1 MTCAAV
7 LAPMHSHGLV
17 PGAVD
22 HHQLHQLHQLH
33 HLDVAATKSSSTS
46 PKSQSRTNSLRRQR
60 STDEI
65 EASSFRV
72 ISELGRGLQGRV
84 DLAFD
89 VLENRLVAIK
99 RPVFSSSPSNAD
111 TVTATERACS
121 YLVDCQIREII
132 RERNALR
139 LVSHDNVLRYVR
151 STAGYEHDK
160 TYLVLATEYASNGD
174 LFDLISK
181 TGALPERVAKVY
193 FRQLMRAVQAC
204 HRSGVIHRDIKPENI
219 LFDDQFTL
227 KLCDFGLASIVS
239 PATGRVE
246 DAWLSDVEGTTL
258 YMAPEIE
265 SGEPFRG
272 TPVDVWACGVV
283 LFILLTGY
291 PPFDEPT
298 PDDFWFDCIVDED
311 MTQFWESQPDA
322 VARPGSA
329 AVDLINRLL
338 CVDPDRRITVADVLA
353 HPWLAD
359 TDDVDREAVI
369 AEMSERRKQSSL
381 RLSDVE

>member
-1 MTCAAV
+1 MACISAPPCPFVSPPVPSPSPA
-7 LAPMHSHGLV
+7 LARSN
-17 PGAVD
+17 
-22 HHQLHQLHQLH
+22 
-33 HLDVAATKSSSTS
+33 SSSS
-46 PKSQSRTNSLRRQR
+46 NSSVER
-60 STDEI
+60 
-65 EASSFRV
+65 EANMFRV
-72 ISELGRGLQGRV
+72 IEELGEGLQGRV
-84 DLAFD
+84 DLAYD
-89 VLENRLVAIK
+89 EREHRLVAIK
-99 RPVFSSSPSNAD
+99 RPTFEVVPSTGRIDLLHLDCQVQAIIQ
-111 TVTATERACS
+111 ERDAMR
-121 YLVDCQIREII
+121 LVDHE
-132 RERNALR
+132 
-139 LVSHDNVLRYVR
+139 NVLRYIH
-151 STAGYEHDK
+151 SAAGRKLHHSYV
-160 TYLVLATEYASNGD
+160 VLAMEYASNGD
-174 LFDLISK
+174 LFDVISK

-227 KLCDFGLASIVS
+227 KLCDFGLASVVS
-239 PATGRVE
+239 PATGRAE

-298 PDDFWFDCIVDED
+298 PDDFWFDCLVNED

-322 VARPGSA
+322 VTRPSSA

-338 CVDPDRRITVADVLA
+338 CVDPDRRITVSEVLA